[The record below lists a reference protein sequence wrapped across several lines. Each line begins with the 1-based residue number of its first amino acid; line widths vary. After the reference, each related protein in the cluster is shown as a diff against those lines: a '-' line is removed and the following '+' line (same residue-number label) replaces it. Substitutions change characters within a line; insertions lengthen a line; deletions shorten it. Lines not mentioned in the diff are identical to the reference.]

1 MLSEEDYVLGIFDM
15 TGELMRYA
23 ITGVATHG
31 KLPGNDGEV
40 SNGKGRGNIMADM
53 RALRMGFEGLDLQG
67 SG

>member
-1 MLSEEDYVLGIFDM
+1 MLSEEDYVLGLFDM

-23 ITGVATHG
+23 ITGVATYG
-31 KLPGNDGEV
+31 ELPGNDGEV
-40 SNGKGRGNIMADM
+40 SNGTARGNILADM